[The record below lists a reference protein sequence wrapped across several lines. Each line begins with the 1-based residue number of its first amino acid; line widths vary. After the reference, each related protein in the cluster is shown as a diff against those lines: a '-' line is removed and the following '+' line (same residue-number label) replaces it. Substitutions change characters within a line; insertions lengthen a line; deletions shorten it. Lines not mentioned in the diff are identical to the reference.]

1 MNTPTAKPPT
11 ARWGRWLGGALVV
24 LALLALLALL
34 AVLQLYRDP
43 DFMRMLAD
51 QV

>member
-24 LALLALLALL
+24 LALLA
-34 AVLQLYRDP
+34 VLQLYRDP
-43 DFMRMLAD
+43 DFMRMLSD
-51 QV
+51 QVWACF